1 MIEFLATAALVML
14 IVLAI
19 GLSIIMPLI
28 VFAAILDLKNRG
40 QK

>member
-14 IVLAI
+14 VVLAI

-40 QK
+40 AK